1 VYGGMNLSLPI
12 RSLSPRAMKG
22 AAILLAGAILLL
34 LLAVLPFLWHASMRE
49 QAVAQAA
56 ERDRVKARVLAR
68 ADARGR
74 MLTEGDQPQT
84 MFLPG
89 TTAGTTLAAFQTMVS
104 DVAVASGISVLRM
117 QPLPGGEGEGLSA
130 YRLAVDAAGSMEQL
144 QRFLAGIESSLPVVT
159 VAGFGIVPRA
169 AAGSER
175 QPFASDDLA
184 ISLTLEA
191 YAWRGAQ

>member
-1 VYGGMNLSLPI
+1 MNLSLPI

>member
-1 VYGGMNLSLPI
+1 MNLSLPI

-144 QRFLAGIESSLPVVT
+144 QRFLAGIESALPVVT

-169 AAGSER
+169 AAGPER

-191 YAWRGAQ
+191 YAWRGAP

>member
-1 VYGGMNLSLPI
+1 MNLTLPI

-144 QRFLAGIESSLPVVT
+144 QRFLAGIESALPVVI

-169 AAGSER
+169 AAGPER

-191 YAWRGAQ
+191 YAWKGAP

>member
-1 VYGGMNLSLPI
+1 MNLSLPI

-34 LLAVLPFLWHASMRE
+34 LLAVLPFLWYSSMRE

-169 AAGSER
+169 AAGPDR

-191 YAWRGAQ
+191 YAWRGAP

>member
-1 VYGGMNLSLPI
+1 MNLSLPI

-89 TTAGTTLAAFQTMVS
+89 TTAGTTLAAFQTIVS
-104 DVAVASGISVLRM
+104 DAAVASGISVLRM

>member
-1 VYGGMNLSLPI
+1 MNLSLPI

-130 YRLAVDAAGSMEQL
+130 YRLAVDVAGSMEQL
-144 QRFLAGIESSLPVVT
+144 QRFLAGIESALPVVT

-191 YAWRGAQ
+191 YAWRGAP

>member
-1 VYGGMNLSLPI
+1 MNLSLPI

-34 LLAVLPFLWHASMRE
+34 LLAVLPFLWYSSMRE

-104 DVAVASGISVLRM
+104 DAAGASGISVLRM

-169 AAGSER
+169 AAGPER

-191 YAWRGAQ
+191 YAWRGAP

>member
-1 VYGGMNLSLPI
+1 MNLTLPI

-74 MLTEGDQPQT
+74 MLTDGDQPQN

-144 QRFLAGIESSLPVVT
+144 QRFLAGIESALPVVI

-169 AAGSER
+169 AAGPER

-191 YAWRGAQ
+191 YAWRGAP

>member
-1 VYGGMNLSLPI
+1 MNLSLPI

-104 DVAVASGISVLRM
+104 EVAGASGISVLRM

-130 YRLAVDAAGSMEQL
+130 YRLAVDVAGSMEQL
-144 QRFLAGIESSLPVVT
+144 QRFLAGIESALPVVI

-191 YAWRGAQ
+191 YAWRGAP

>member
-1 VYGGMNLSLPI
+1 MNLSLPI

-191 YAWRGAQ
+191 YAWRGAP

>member
-1 VYGGMNLSLPI
+1 MNLSLPI

-34 LLAVLPFLWHASMRE
+34 LLAVLPFLWYSSMRE

-144 QRFLAGIESSLPVVT
+144 QRFLAVIESALPVVT

-169 AAGSER
+169 AAGPER

-191 YAWRGAQ
+191 YAWRGAP

>member
-1 VYGGMNLSLPI
+1 MNLSLPI

-34 LLAVLPFLWHASMRE
+34 LLAVLPFLWYSSMRE

-169 AAGSER
+169 AAGPER

-191 YAWRGAQ
+191 YAWRGAP

>member
-1 VYGGMNLSLPI
+1 MNLSLPI

-89 TTAGTTLAAFQTMVS
+89 TTAGTTLAAFQTIVS
-104 DVAVASGISVLRM
+104 DAAVASGISVLRM

-191 YAWRGAQ
+191 YAWRGAP

>member
-1 VYGGMNLSLPI
+1 MNLSLPI

-130 YRLAVDAAGSMEQL
+130 YRLAVDVAGSMEQL

-191 YAWRGAQ
+191 YAWRGAP

>member
-1 VYGGMNLSLPI
+1 
-12 RSLSPRAMKG
+12 
-22 AAILLAGAILLL
+22 
-34 LLAVLPFLWHASMRE
+34 MRE

-130 YRLAVDAAGSMEQL
+130 YRLAVDAAGSIEQL

-169 AAGSER
+169 AAGPER

-191 YAWRGAQ
+191 YAWKGAP

>member
-1 VYGGMNLSLPI
+1 MNLSLPI

-169 AAGSER
+169 AAGPER

-191 YAWRGAQ
+191 YAWRGAP

>member
-1 VYGGMNLSLPI
+1 MNLSLPI

-34 LLAVLPFLWHASMRE
+34 LLAVLPFLWYSSMRE
-49 QAVAQAA
+49 QAVAQAD

-191 YAWRGAQ
+191 YAWRGAP

>member
-1 VYGGMNLSLPI
+1 MNLSLPI

-34 LLAVLPFLWHASMRE
+34 LLAVLPFLWYSSMRE

-144 QRFLAGIESSLPVVT
+144 QRFLAGIESALPVVI

-169 AAGSER
+169 AAGPER

-191 YAWRGAQ
+191 YAWRGAP

>member
-1 VYGGMNLSLPI
+1 MNLSLPI

-104 DVAVASGISVLRM
+104 DAAVASGISVLRM

-144 QRFLAGIESSLPVVT
+144 QRFLAGIESALPVVI

-169 AAGSER
+169 AAGSDR

-191 YAWRGAQ
+191 YAWRGAP